1 MVYRYESDED
11 ALQGLPHSGAD
22 PSVAR
27 ARRASAGP
35 SPSRF
40 PTPDLPPVPRVTA
53 EPTRAAVPV
62 PPPGMPVP
70 EESPVPAVPPEPQPV
85 GPEPVAPQAAAPPSA
100 TPQTAAPQT
109 AAPQTFAPQTAAPQ
123 TFAPQATAPQTV
135 GPEQAAGAEGA
146 PQPAAASAVVSPT
159 VRVPR
164 MGGRL
169 WQVVVGGAA
178 VLVLLAICGLGTAAV
193 LMERDST
200 SESQSPPPAQP
211 GAARTEQPTRTN
223 LDSRDTDPLP
233 LTAREVFPSQQL
245 VVADGQPAYQVL
257 KTHSSASC
265 AVAATDDLAD
275 LLVRLGCNQVVR
287 GTVRAPDG
295 GYLATAGLF
304 NLTDQ
309 ATAERVRERIREILQ
324 ERRGRFLALEAGDE
338 TEALTTAS
346 ARVAW
351 QVRGHY
357 IAYCLV
363 VRTDGQPVGA
373 NDPEAKQVLHDLIE
387 RHLDKG
393 VLERRAEGDLVQ
405 PNPEGTRRTDPDTGD

>member
-1 MVYRYESDED
+1 MYRYESDED

-53 EPTRAAVPV
+53 EPARAAVPV

-70 EESPVPAVPPEPQPV
+70 EESPAPAAPPEPQPI
-85 GPEPVAPQAAAPPSA
+85 GPEPAAPQAAAPQA
-100 TPQTAAPQT
+100 V
-109 AAPQTFAPQTAAPQ
+109 APQ
-123 TFAPQATAPQTV
+123 TFAPQAAAPQSFAPPSAAAQTV
-135 GPEQAAGAEGA
+135 DPERAAGAESA
-146 PQPAAASAVVSPT
+146 TQPAAASAVVSPT

-193 LMERDST
+193 FMERDSA
-200 SESQSPPPAQP
+200 SESQIPPPAQP
-211 GAARTEQPTRTN
+211 DAARTEEPARTD

-233 LTAREVFPSQQL
+233 LTAREVFPGQQL

-295 GYLATAGLF
+295 EHLATAGLL

-338 TEALTTAS
+338 TEALTTAA

-363 VRTDGQPVGA
+363 VRADGQPVGA

-405 PNPEGTRRTDPDTGD
+405 PNPEGTRRTDPDTNDD